1 MWFVAPVVSRA
12 LVMREVRPARA
23 GPGHGSAV
31 ACDEWMGRPPTGTP
45 PRPGVC
51 TTVRIGRWAR
61 FLSSITSG
69 PVVPSASG
77 PPPDRPVRLAT
88 WPPPRAVTCTP
99 HHDYRPR
106 SFPTNLLPLPRP
118 LVTSSPA
125 CGSSSSP
132 RNSVRESPTVPST
145 WSGEATTRPWEA
157 QHSAGFQRR
166 LGKRAAEVGDSR
178 TTGDCPEIWEL
189 DNGDIAVIGR
199 DATDAYADRAS
210 HTASP

>member
-1 MWFVAPVVSRA
+1 M
-12 LVMREVRPARA
+12 VRPWHVTSGWDALRPGRRLGPVCARRSA
-23 GPGHGSAV
+23 SVDGHGSSQASPQ
-31 ACDEWMGRPPTGTP
+31 A
-45 PRPGVC
+45 
-51 TTVRIGRWAR
+51 
-61 FLSSITSG
+61 
-69 PVVPSASG
+69 PSF
-77 PPPDRPVRLAT
+77 PPPHARHPSDRSGSPPGCRLG
-88 WPPPRAVTCTP
+88 AVDCTP

-106 SFPTNLLPLPRP
+106 SFPANLLPLPRP

-189 DNGDIAVIGR
+189 DNGDIAVNRSRRHRRLRRPCLPYGVTIGSDERLVVISGRMLSAVESDIR
-199 DATDAYADRAS
+199 DA
-210 HTASP
+210 